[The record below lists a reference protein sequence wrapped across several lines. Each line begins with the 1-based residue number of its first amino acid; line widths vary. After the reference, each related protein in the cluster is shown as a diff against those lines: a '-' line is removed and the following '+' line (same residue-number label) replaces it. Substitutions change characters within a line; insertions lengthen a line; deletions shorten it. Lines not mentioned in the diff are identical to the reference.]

1 MGTLPQD
8 CGEFG
13 KVSGTLVLPPRE
25 FSSPRSEREVSEV
38 LALTADYPF
47 LQPLSGHPFYNLKLS
62 PLVKKSA
69 AVSDPS

>member
-1 MGTLPQD
+1 M
-8 CGEFG
+8 
-13 KVSGTLVLPPRE
+13 LPPRE

-38 LALTADYPF
+38 WALTADSPF